1 MSKYPDGEFKK
12 PGVTTVLG
20 ATMGGP
26 PLAWPPLEM
35 EKYIKAACV
44 CKYNHN
50 NDIDHYQVSEEDLK
64 RAKTA
69 YKRISQTA
77 LAVGSL
83 VHKTIE
89 YFLKTG
95 KYVPLETPEATNC
108 MKAFYSW
115 YNAQDEIE
123 TIATEMTVLGD
134 HWGGTLDWHLIW
146 NGEEWVIDFKTS
158 KPPTNTPKNRIQTAA
173 YRSEVPSATRNGV
186 LRLDK
191 ATGEPDFKDFSKS
204 YEKDLDAW
212 NKLLIAYLAT
222 HPRVAKDAG
231 WEG

>member
-1 MSKYPDGEFKK
+1 
-12 PGVTTVLG
+12 
-20 ATMGGP
+20 
-26 PLAWPPLEM
+26 
-35 EKYIKAACV
+35 
-44 CKYNHN
+44 
-50 NDIDHYQVSEEDLK
+50 
-64 RAKTA
+64 
-69 YKRISQTA
+69 
-77 LAVGSL
+77 VGSL
-83 VHKTIE
+83 VHRTIE
-89 YFLKTG
+89 HFLKTG
-95 KYVPLETPEATNC
+95 EYVPLETPEATNC

-123 TIATEMTVLGD
+123 TIETEQTVLFPYA
-134 HWGGTLDWHLIW
+134 GGTLDWKLIL
-146 NGEEWVIDFKTS
+146 NGKQGIIDFKTS

-173 YRSEVPSATRNGV
+173 YRSADPKNEFNGV

-212 NKLLIAYLAT
+212 NKLLVAYLAT